1 MTNPPF
7 SGNGRVTFTWLA
19 GVLVTLLTVIGGAY
33 LSGLRSDV
41 TELQQTVR
49 LKAEESAAT
58 RAELNAVQAQLGRI
72 ENKLDR
78 LLEAR

>member
-1 MTNPPF
+1 MTPPF
-7 SGNGRVTFTWLA
+7 TGNGRVTYTWLA
-19 GVLVTLLTVIGGAY
+19 GVLVSVLLLVGGAVVAH
-33 LSGLRSDV
+33 LLDDI

-49 LKAEESAAT
+49 VKAEESAAT

>member
-1 MTNPPF
+1 MTPPF
-7 SGNGRVTFTWLA
+7 TGNSRVTYTWLA
-19 GVLVTLLTVIGGAY
+19 GVLVSVLLLVGGAV
-33 LSGLRSDV
+33 LAHLLDDI

-49 LKAEESAAT
+49 VKAEESAAT